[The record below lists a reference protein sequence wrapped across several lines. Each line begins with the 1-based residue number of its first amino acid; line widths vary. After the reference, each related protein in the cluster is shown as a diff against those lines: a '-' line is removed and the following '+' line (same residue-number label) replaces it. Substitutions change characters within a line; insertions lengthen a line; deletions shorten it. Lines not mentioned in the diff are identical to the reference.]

1 MKRDLDK
8 LRHSASHVLAQ
19 AVQELYPKVKL
30 GIGPSIENGFYYD
43 FDIKEGF
50 TPEDLNKI
58 EKRCKEIIRENI
70 PIIKK
75 EATKA
80 EAKKILKNEPLKLE
94 LLEDLK
100 GDITFYEQGKFIDLC
115 AGPHVESTKEI
126 KAFKLLSSS
135 GAYWKGDSDN
145 KMLQRIYG
153 TAFYDKKELRI
164 YLNLLEEAKKRDHR
178 KLGEQLGLFV
188 FSELVGPGLPLYTPK
203 GNILRNEIVQFS
215 RELNEKIGYKEVHT
229 PNMNKAELFKI
240 SGHYDK
246 FKDDMIKAVSN
257 YSKEEYFLKPMNCPQ
272 HTQIFASK
280 IRSYKDLPIRYA
292 DFANLYRD
300 EKPGELSGLSR
311 LRCFSQDDGHS
322 FCREDQIESE
332 FQNTLDVIKK
342 ALDTYGLDYRIR
354 LSLWDPNN
362 KENYLGDEKVWES
375 SQDILRKLLKKNKIK
390 FVEEEGE
397 AAFYGPKMDIIAKDS
412 LSREWQISTI
422 QLDFNMPKR
431 FKLKYSDKKGEL
443 ATPVMIHRALIGSPE
458 RFMSI
463 IIEHYDGKFPLWLSP
478 VQVRIMNVN
487 DEVLKYSESVKEELE
502 QAGIRVELD
511 AKNESISKKVRN
523 AQNQKINYM
532 VTIGEKEVKAK
543 KLAIRTRD
551 GKIKFGVSVSK
562 FVKDL
567 KEEIE
572 EKS

>member
-229 PNMNKAELFKI
+229 PNMNKAEFW
-240 SGHYDK
+240 
-246 FKDDMIKAVSN
+246 
-257 YSKEEYFLKPMNCPQ
+257 
-272 HTQIFASK
+272 
-280 IRSYKDLPIRYA
+280 
-292 DFANLYRD
+292 
-300 EKPGELSGLSR
+300 
-311 LRCFSQDDGHS
+311 
-322 FCREDQIESE
+322 
-332 FQNTLDVIKK
+332 TL
-342 ALDTYGLDYRIR
+342 
-354 LSLWDPNN
+354 
-362 KENYLGDEKVWES
+362 
-375 SQDILRKLLKKNKIK
+375 
-390 FVEEEGE
+390 
-397 AAFYGPKMDIIAKDS
+397 
-412 LSREWQISTI
+412 
-422 QLDFNMPKR
+422 
-431 FKLKYSDKKGEL
+431 
-443 ATPVMIHRALIGSPE
+443 
-458 RFMSI
+458 
-463 IIEHYDGKFPLWLSP
+463 
-478 VQVRIMNVN
+478 
-487 DEVLKYSESVKEELE
+487 
-502 QAGIRVELD
+502 
-511 AKNESISKKVRN
+511 
-523 AQNQKINYM
+523 
-532 VTIGEKEVKAK
+532 
-543 KLAIRTRD
+543 
-551 GKIKFGVSVSK
+551 
-562 FVKDL
+562 
-567 KEEIE
+567 
-572 EKS
+572 